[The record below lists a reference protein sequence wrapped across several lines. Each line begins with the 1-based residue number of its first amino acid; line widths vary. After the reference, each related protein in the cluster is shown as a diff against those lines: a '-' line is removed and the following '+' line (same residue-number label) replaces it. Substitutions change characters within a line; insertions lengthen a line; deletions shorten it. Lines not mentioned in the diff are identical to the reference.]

1 MRKYIFILLLYLFF
15 VPLLN
20 AQEKP
25 KESYFGLGLGLQS
38 RTFKDQIVTQSTY
51 QGTSFF
57 LSLQHQK
64 IKGNTLRYFEFE
76 GSIGSVKTDEFDRD
90 QAGGK
95 FLAPSVSSFWNEIEY
110 RHLFLLSD
118 RPKGDWFLG
127 PAAYH
132 LLHLRIGPRWDN
144 SQLNYEIGG
153 GLKAEGAYRR
163 PLRVIKKDALL
174 QIGLQ
179 VPLIGYILRPSY
191 AGVPDFLDINKDFLS
206 DMFENNY
213 VTWMGNFPR
222 IQTSFRLDLP
232 IASGNRMQ
240 AGYDWQCYSFQEPW
254 TTQAA
259 VHTFSLNFFLRAK

>member
-1 MRKYIFILLLYLFF
+1 MKKIIFATFLYCIL
-15 VPLLN
+15 VPSVQ
-20 AQEKP
+20 AQEKS

-38 RTFKDQIVTQSTY
+38 RTFKDQTVTQSTY
-51 QGTSFF
+51 QGNSLF

-64 IKGNTLRYFEFE
+64 IKGKTLRYFEFE
-76 GSIGSVKTDEFDRD
+76 GSVGSVKTDEFDRD

-95 FLAPSVSSFWNEIEY
+95 FLSPSVSSFWNEIEY
-110 RHLFLLSD
+110 RHLFLLSE
-118 RPKGDWFLG
+118 RPKGAWYLG

-144 SQLNYEIGG
+144 SQLNFEIGG

-163 PLRVIKKDALL
+163 PVRLMKKDAHL
-174 QIGLQ
+174 QVGLQ
-179 VPLIGYILRPSY
+179 VPMIGYILRPSY
-191 AGVPDFLDINKDFLS
+191 SGVPDFLDLSQDFLS
-206 DMFENNY
+206 DMFEKNY
-213 VTWMGNFPR
+213 LTWIGNFPR
-222 IQTSFRLDLP
+222 IQTSLRMDLP

-240 AGYDWQCYSFQEPW
+240 AGYDWQYYSFQEPW